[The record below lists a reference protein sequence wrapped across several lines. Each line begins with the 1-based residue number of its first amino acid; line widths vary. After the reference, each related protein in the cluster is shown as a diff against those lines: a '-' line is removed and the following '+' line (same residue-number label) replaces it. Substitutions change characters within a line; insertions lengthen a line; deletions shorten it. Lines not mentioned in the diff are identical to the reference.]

1 MARPGALAAALVG
14 TACWL
19 GGCTGTTSATR
30 AAKPVPSTG
39 VVTATSSTTAM
50 PPVFVGTVSAVT
62 AAEVPYTYRPGC
74 PVAVED
80 LRMLHMSYW
89 GFDSEP
95 HVGTMVVNAG
105 VTQDVLAVF
114 SKLYSERFPIRQMV
128 PEDVFQ
134 GSDTASMAA
143 DNTSGFNCRY
153 AVAPG
158 PPQWSAHAYG
168 EAIDVNTV
176 ENPYIEGGSVQPAAG
191 ATYLDR
197 SVSRPGMAVADGP
210 LVTAF
215 ASVGWLWGGRW
226 TDSPDYQHFSKTGA

>member
-1 MARPGALAAALVG
+1 MAIERTFSIIKPDAVAAGKAGHILTHFVD
-14 TACWL
+14 
-19 GGCTGTTSATR
+19 GGLR
-30 AAKPVPSTG
+30 
-39 VVTATSSTTAM
+39 
-50 PPVFVGTVSAVT
+50 
-62 AAEVPYTYRPGC
+62 
-74 PVAVED
+74 PVA

-158 PPQWSAHAYG
+158 PKRWSVTFCSGSAASLACTV
-168 EAIDVNTV
+168 AIVPNARSRAL
-176 ENPYIEGGSVQPAAG
+176 NP
-191 ATYLDR
+191 
-197 SVSRPGMAVADGP
+197 
-210 LVTAF
+210 
-215 ASVGWLWGGRW
+215 
-226 TDSPDYQHFSKTGA
+226 DSQ